1 MNRLA
6 DSIILLW
13 GWRRILLAFIAGA
26 SLVLT
31 LPPFNALPVA
41 WVSIPILV
49 WLIDGSSAPEGAG
62 LLRRFLPSFAA
73 GWWFGFGYFL
83 AGLWWIGASF
93 LVEADVFGW
102 MMPFAVLL
110 LPAVLALFWGLGG
123 VVARLLWTD
132 GWSRVIVLALVMTM
146 VEWLRGHAF
155 TGLPWNAFG
164 YALMPHPLLM
174 QSASIIGLWGVTLLA
189 FLVFAAPVL
198 VIGDG
203 ETGRGRRLVLAL
215 IATALL
221 ADIGFGLLRLR
232 AADDSTVEGVRLRI
246 VQPAIPQSEKQDS
259 AAAPANLQQHIDLSL
274 SSSTSWNGAGPT
286 HIIWPETAVQYLLT
300 ERPAVLSEIA
310 DMIAPGASLITGAL
324 RRPSQNSPGVAN
336 SVLVISDTG
345 EIQDSY
351 DKVHLVPFGEYL
363 PFADTLEAWGLRQ
376 LISLPGGFISG
387 LERRTLTAGDAP
399 PFSPF
404 ICYEAIFP
412 GEVTEAGVR
421 PGWLLNVTNDAW
433 YGDTPGPR
441 QHFQQSVLR
450 SVEEGLPL
458 VRAANTGISAIVDP
472 FGRVVARLDVGEI
485 GVIDG
490 DLPQALPATF
500 YSRYGDIIPAIL
512 AVLLAVAVAIGRFL
526 SRDRYN

>member
-13 GWRRILLAFIAGA
+13 GWRRFLLAFISGA

-31 LPPFNALPVA
+31 LPPFLALPVA
-41 WVSIPILV
+41 WISIPILV
-49 WLIDGSSAPEGAG
+49 WLVDGSSAPEGAR
-62 LLRRFLPSFAA
+62 LLRRFLPSFAV

-102 MMPFAVLL
+102 MMPFAVIA
-110 LPAVLALFWGLGG
+110 LPAGLAIFWGLGC

-132 GWSRVIVLALVMTM
+132 GWSRVIVLALAMTAA
-146 VEWLRGHAF
+146 EWLRGHAF
-155 TGLPWNAFG
+155 TGFPWNTVG

-174 QSASIIGLWGVTLLA
+174 QLASVAGLWGVTLLA

-198 VIGDG
+198 LIGDS
-203 ETGRGRRLVLAL
+203 ESGRGRRIALAL
-215 IATALL
+215 IATAFLV
-221 ADIGFGLLRLR
+221 DIGFGILRLR
-232 AADDSTVEGVRLRI
+232 SADDAIVEGVRIRI
-246 VQPAIPQSEKQDS
+246 VQAAIPQSEKQNS
-259 AAAPANLQQHIDLSL
+259 AAAPANLQRHIDLSL
-274 SSSTSWNGAGPT
+274 SSPTSNSAEPNL
-286 HIIWPETAVQYLLT
+286 IIWPETAVPYLLT
-300 ERPAVLSEIA
+300 EQPAILTQIA
-310 DMIAPGASLITGAL
+310 DTLSPGVSLITGAM
-324 RRPSQNSPGVAN
+324 RRPSQSSSGITN

-363 PFADTLEAWGLRQ
+363 PFADTLEGWGIRQ

-399 PFSPF
+399 PFAPF

-412 GEVTEAGVR
+412 GHVTEPGVR

-441 QHFQQSVLR
+441 QHFQQAVLR

-472 FGRVVARLDVGEI
+472 YGRVVSRLDIGET

-490 DLPQALPATF
+490 DLPQALLATV
-500 YSRYGDIIPAIL
+500 YSRNGDAIPAIL
-512 AVLLAVAVAIGRFL
+512 AVLLAIAAATGRVL
-526 SRDRYN
+526 SGNRYN